1 MKIGG
6 ITVKNMNKPV
16 KTMYISN
23 DLVTDWVPLVGMSNE
38 NTHYLGFHK
47 MMQTFEE
54 EVFDDISFNSKKKT
68 VDFTLMVCK
77 A

>member
-1 MKIGG
+1 
-6 ITVKNMNKPV
+6 MNKAV

-23 DLVTDWVPLVGMSNE
+23 DLMTDWLPLAVMSYE
-38 NTHYLGFHK
+38 MTRYLGFHK
-47 MMQTFEE
+47 MKQTFEE